1 MHTAGDGNPVLISLM
16 TSVSLVNQEK
26 LKQHTRT
33 AIVSIQKL
41 EAMVERRW
49 KDIILTTSNLG
60 HIQIHTIISSI
71 GIIPLVFLIHSL
83 QSIIPAARL
92 SLRALKEGFI

>member
-1 MHTAGDGNPVLISLM
+1 MEAQPNKPDDQRFLGELGEIKTTYKNGYRVD
-16 TSVSLVNQEK
+16 K
-26 LKQHTRT
+26 
-33 AIVSIQKL
+33 KL
-41 EAMVERRW
+41 EATVERRW

-60 HIQIHTIISSI
+60 HIQIHTIIPLI

-83 QSIIPAARL
+83 QSIIPTARL